1 MALWS
6 RLTAALRRDP
16 RVAGL
21 RLLRLNVLARRD
33 AHQDFTPFV
42 QPAAPRWRDALAAA
56 KQGPKVLL
64 ATNIGGQFSLA
75 TVDRALAVAL
85 TLRGA
90 NVVTSLC
97 DGVLPACQMT
107 EIGLVPDAAAFA
119 RSGPPKALCSY
130 CFAPAAK
137 RLADLALPVLP
148 LGACVT
154 PAMQAEAA
162 RLAATVPREEIAAF
176 TLDGIPVGEHALA
189 GTLRY
194 FAKGELAGEPHG
206 EAVLRRYLSATILT
220 ARAYDALMQ
229 RERPD
234 VVVAH
239 HGIYAPQGIVAAV
252 ARARGIRLVTWNPA
266 YRKHSFIFSHADT
279 YHHTMMSEPVETW
292 ADRPLTPAE
301 RAEITAYLESRWHGA
316 GDWIRFHKDPDLSL
330 TGDLARLGLDPGKP
344 LVVAL
349 TNVFWDAQLHYPAN
363 AFRTQRD
370 WLVDT
375 IAYVRDRP
383 DLQLAIRVHPAEI
396 TGNPASRQLAQDEI
410 RAAFPTLPPNVV
422 VIPPS
427 SALSTYDLAA
437 KANAALIYA
446 TKMGVE
452 LSAVGIPV
460 VVAGEAWVRNKGF
473 THDVSSRDNY
483 REWLDRLPFAG
494 RLAPELRER
503 ALAYAHHFFFGRMLP
518 VESIV
523 GGVGPRRFS
532 VDAAGLD
539 DLAPGASPGLDV
551 ICRGILTGSPFSM
564 PRAENA

>member
-1 MALWS
+1 MTLWS
-6 RLTAALRRDP
+6 RLKSSLRGDP

-21 RLLRLNVLARRD
+21 RLLRLNVLARRS
-33 AHQDFTPFV
+33 AHQDFVPFV
-42 QPAAPRWRDALAAA
+42 QPDSQPWRAALEAARS
-56 KQGPKVLL
+56 GPKVLL

-90 NVVTSLC
+90 NVVSVLC

-130 CFAPAAK
+130 CYAPAAK
-137 RLADLALPVLP
+137 RLRDLALPVLP
-148 LGACVT
+148 LGTFVT
-154 PAMQAEAA
+154 PAIRAEAT
-162 RLAATVPREEIAAF
+162 RLAASVPREAIGSF
-176 TLDGIPVGEHALA
+176 MLDGIPVGEHALA

-194 FAKGELAGEPHG
+194 FAKGELAGEPDG
-206 EAVLRRYLSATILT
+206 EAVLRRYLAATVVT
-220 ARAYDALMQ
+220 ARAYAALLE
-229 RERPD
+229 RERPE

-252 ARARGIRLVTWNPA
+252 ARATGIRLVAWNPA
-266 YRKHSFIFSHADT
+266 YRKHSFIFSHTDT

-292 ADRPLTPAE
+292 ADRPLTDAE
-301 RAEITAYLESRWHGA
+301 SAAITAYLDSRWHGA

-330 TGDLARLGLDPGKP
+330 TGDLAALGLDPAKP

-375 IAYVRDRP
+375 ISYFRERP
-383 DLQLAIRVHPAEI
+383 DLQLAIRIHPAEI
-396 TGNPASRQLAQDEI
+396 SGNPASRQLAQDEI
-410 RAAFPTLPPNVV
+410 RAAFPTLPANVV

-460 VVAGEAWVRNKGF
+460 IVAGEAWVRNKGF
-473 THDVSSRDNY
+473 THDVSSRENY

-494 RLAPELRER
+494 RLPADLRQR

-532 VDAAGLD
+532 VAATGLD
-539 DLAPGASPGLDV
+539 DLRPGTSPGLDV
-551 ICRGILTGSPFSM
+551 ICEGILSGSPFTM
-564 PRAENA
+564 PRTENA